1 VRQEDV
7 PASRGC
13 GELEVGDKLETG
25 DRKEDRDG
33 VHYFYANGQWNK
45 ETSREAMQ
53 AAGLA

>member
-1 VRQEDV
+1 M
-7 PASRGC
+7 
-13 GELEVGDKLETG
+13 GDKLETG